1 MQKYKQISY
10 EQRITLDYLLKEG
23 ISKADIAKKLNVH
36 RSTVYREIGRN
47 STKNY
52 KLYNSKQANNQAVK
66 RKLNCGNTNKI
77 TNEIQLY
84 IDEKLKLRWS
94 PDEIS
99 NRGKLDHKIDVSHE
113 TIYKYVYDDKKNGG
127 VLYGFLRQAH
137 RVRRKRKNKY
147 NVRGQIKDRVSIDER
162 PKIVDKKSRIGD
174 FEGDT
179 IIGKNHQGAIATM
192 VDRKTLLVK
201 IIPLESKNAK
211 SLSTELIAKMMPL
224 KDNIKTITFDNGK
237 EFAEHKIIADK
248 LNTKV
253 YFAHPYSS
261 YERGCNENTNGLIRQ
276 YLPKKTDFTK
286 IENGYI
292 EYIENELNNRPR
304 KKLGYKTPNEVFYKN
319 INKNF
324 ANST

>member
-211 SLSTELIAKMMPL
+211 SLST
-224 KDNIKTITFDNGK
+224 G
-237 EFAEHKIIADK
+237 EF
-248 LNTKV
+248 L
-253 YFAHPYSS
+253 
-261 YERGCNENTNGLIRQ
+261 
-276 YLPKKTDFTK
+276 
-286 IENGYI
+286 
-292 EYIENELNNRPR
+292 
-304 KKLGYKTPNEVFYKN
+304 
-319 INKNF
+319 
-324 ANST
+324 